1 MKLHHTKLAFF
12 ILLFFILNPKT
23 VLSQNILAEANFS
36 IENARYLEVEGSFC
50 NIELNGYSGS
60 SLKMDGKIEGS
71 GDPDKYE
78 IIYRE
83 DGNKIKVW
91 IERPN
96 NIWRNIEGLLHFDVP
111 ENVTVIVDNSSGNIE
126 AEDLYADEITLE
138 ASSGNITGRNL
149 KGVLRLK
156 CSSGNITLSEQNGNA
171 SLRASSGNLKVDEV
185 NGDLEAH
192 ASSGNITI
200 YEVLGDV
207 EADCSSG
214 NIKLRD
220 IEGKLD
226 VGTSSGNIRGEDVL
240 LTGDSRFKA
249 SSGNV
254 TIGLLNS
261 EDDLSFDLDSGS
273 GNLYAAGS
281 TSDDRLILRKG
292 PINITGITTSGS
304 QRYTTD

>member
-1 MKLHHTKLAFF
+1 MKSHQSTLAF
-12 ILLFFILNPKT
+12 IIVVLFVLNPDS
-23 VLSQNILAEANFS
+23 VFSQKILAEASFS
-36 IENARYLEVEGSFC
+36 IEKAKYLEVEGSFC
-50 NIELNGYSGS
+50 NIELNGYAGS
-60 SLKMDGKIEGS
+60 TLKMDAKIEGS

-78 IIYRE
+78 IVYRE
-83 DGNKIKVW
+83 DGDRIKVW
-91 IERPN
+91 IERPS

-111 ENVTVIVDNSSGNIE
+111 ENVKVLVDNSSGNIE
-126 AEDLYADEITLE
+126 AEDLNADEITLE
-138 ASSGNITGRNL
+138 ASSGNIIADNIE
-149 KGVLRLK
+149 GVLSLK
-156 CSSGNITLSEQNGNA
+156 CSSGNITLSEQTGNTTM
-171 SLRASSGNLKVDEV
+171 RASSGNLKVDEV
-185 NGDLEAH
+185 DGDLEAH

-200 YEVLGDV
+200 YEVRGDV

-220 IEGKLD
+220 IEGRLN
-226 VGTSSGNIRGEDVL
+226 VGTSSGNIRGEDIL

-254 TIGLLNS
+254 TIGLINS